1 MAEAR
6 RWSAEST
13 LGDTSLAKQAG
24 QVVQMSDLDNIPTQ
38 LKSTRPSTSRAS
50 RLCPLSRAIRNLR
63 RRQANLLHIVLI
75 SEDKLGRGTSRAMP

>member
-1 MAEAR
+1 MTAEAR

-50 RLCPLSRAIRNLR
+50 RPLLRAIL
-63 RRQANLLHIVLI
+63 A
-75 SEDKLGRGTSRAMP
+75 EAPG